1 VSSKCCGASNKEKLF
16 LNKAPFMENVQLTVS
31 NQYSIFE
38 EDNIEE
44 DCIFH
49 SVGDNN
55 VIKNNLHNRNQ
66 FINREEFKEQ
76 NKVINNSEWN
86 QSDLQ
91 EIQCIQGLSHLSHD
105 TGGKRCFKIL
115 SFDKWFDNNE

>member
-1 VSSKCCGASNKEKLF
+1 VSSKRCGATNKDKDKLF

-31 NQYSIFE
+31 NRYTIFE

-55 VIKNNLHNRNQ
+55 VINNNLHDRNQ

-76 NKVINNSEWN
+76 NKVINNSRVEP
-86 QSDLQ
+86 
-91 EIQCIQGLSHLSHD
+91 
-105 TGGKRCFKIL
+105 K
-115 SFDKWFDNNE
+115 

>member
-1 VSSKCCGASNKEKLF
+1 
-16 LNKAPFMENVQLTVS
+16 MENVQLTVS
-31 NQYSIFE
+31 NRYSIFE

-55 VIKNNLHNRNQ
+55 VIKNNLHDRNQ

-86 QSDLQ
+86 
-91 EIQCIQGLSHLSHD
+91 
-105 TGGKRCFKIL
+105 
-115 SFDKWFDNNE
+115 